1 MRKAK
6 NCKNRKSEQ
15 GMSLI
20 AILAV
25 MTIFA
30 IALLA
35 IAPSVQIEVQRE
47 KELESIR
54 RGREIA
60 NAIRQY
66 VVANGCTKL
75 PNSIDDLLE
84 GIPQGTKKKQILR
97 PSAATDPLSEDG
109 KWLLVKPTP
118 QTLAN
123 FAKRVQLYN
132 GGQLPDSPD
141 QNCFS
146 QYSSKIISIADTG
159 DDADLTAP
167 ADETDLADYSTDNTE
182 FIGVVSQSRSRS
194 VITYYGIENHSKWI
208 FTPLFSG
215 AGITPTSSI
224 NNTNNTNKS
233 QQLNDSG
240 GGLTQQPKTK

>member
-1 MRKAK
+1 M
-6 NCKNRKSEQ
+6 NCKDRKSEQ

-25 MTIFA
+25 MTLFA

-35 IAPSVQIEVQRE
+35 IAPSVQVEVQRE
-47 KELESIR
+47 KELEAMR

-66 VVANGCTKL
+66 VVANNCAKL

-84 GIPQGTKKKQILR
+84 GIPEGTKKKQILR

-109 KWLLVKPTP
+109 KWLLVKATP

-123 FAKRVQLYN
+123 FAKRVQKYN

-141 QNCFS
+141 KRCFD
-146 QYSSKIISIADTG
+146 QYSLQITSVVDTG
-159 DDADLTAP
+159 DDEDLTAP
-167 ADETDLADYSTDNTE
+167 ADETDSTDYSAENVP

-194 VITYYGIENHSKWI
+194 VITYYGIENHSKWL

-215 AGITPTSSI
+215 AGTTPT
-224 NNTNNTNKS
+224 NNTNNQS
-233 QQLNDSG
+233 QQTNTSTGSGSG
-240 GGLTQQPKTK
+240 GGLQQQTRR

>member
-1 MRKAK
+1 MS
-6 NCKNRKSEQ
+6 CKNRKSEQ

-47 KELESIR
+47 KELEAMR

-66 VVANGCTKL
+66 VVANNCAKL

-84 GIPQGTKKKQILR
+84 GIPEGTKKKQILR

-109 KWLLVKPTP
+109 KWLLVKATP

-123 FAKRVQLYN
+123 FAKRVQSYN
-132 GGQLPDSPD
+132 GGRLPDSPD
-141 QNCFS
+141 KKCFD
-146 QYSSKIISIADTG
+146 QYSLQITNVVDTG
-159 DDADLTAP
+159 GDEDLTAP
-167 ADETDLADYSTDNTE
+167 ADETDSTDYSEENAP
-182 FIGVVSQSRSRS
+182 FIGVVSKSRSRS
-194 VITYYGIENHSKWI
+194 VITYYGIENHSKWL

-215 AGITPTSSI
+215 AGTTPGGANNQSQPANTS
-224 NNTNNTNKS
+224 TGG
-233 QQLNDSG
+233 D
-240 GGLTQQPKTK
+240 GGLNQTTKK

>member
-1 MRKAK
+1 
-6 NCKNRKSEQ
+6 
-15 GMSLI
+15 MSLI

-47 KELESIR
+47 KELETMR

-60 NAIRQY
+60 GAIRQY
-66 VVANGCTKL
+66 VVATGKL
-75 PNSIDDLLE
+75 PNSVDELLE

-109 KWLLVKPTP
+109 KWLLVKATP
-118 QTLAN
+118 QTIAN
-123 FAKRVQLYN
+123 FAKRVQKYN
-132 GGQLPDSPD
+132 GGQLPDTPD
-141 QNCFS
+141 QKHFQ
-146 QYSSKIISIADTG
+146 QYLVLMTTIADTG

-167 ADETDLADYSTDNTE
+167 ADETDSTDYSTDDTP

-215 AGITPTSSI
+215 SGTTPTSQY
-224 NNTNNTNKS
+224 K
-233 QQLNDSG
+233 QYE
-240 GGLTQQPKTK
+240 

>member
-1 MRKAK
+1 MNK
-6 NCKNRKSEQ
+6 KNRKSEE

-47 KELESIR
+47 KELEAIR
-54 RGREIA
+54 RGREVA
-60 NAIRQY
+60 EAIRQY
-66 VVANGCTKL
+66 VVANNCKL

-97 PSAATDPLSEDG
+97 PSSATDPLSEDG
-109 KWLLVKPTP
+109 KWLLVKATP

-123 FAKRVQLYN
+123 FAKRVQNYN
-132 GGQLPDSPD
+132 GGQLPDTPD
-141 QNCFS
+141 QKCFN
-146 QYSSKIISIADTG
+146 QYAGQIVNVIDTG
-159 DDADLTAP
+159 DDEDLTAP
-167 ADETDLADYSTDNTE
+167 ADETDSTDFSTDNTP

-194 VITYYGIENHSKWI
+194 VLTYYGIENHSKWL
-208 FTPLFSG
+208 FTPIFSG
-215 AGITPTSSI
+215 AGSAR
-224 NNTNNTNKS
+224 TNNGNQS
-233 QQLNDSG
+233 QQVNSSG
-240 GGLTQQPKTK
+240 GGSNLPQQPTR

>member
-1 MRKAK
+1 MKTI
-6 NCKNRKSEQ
+6 NGKNRKSEQ

-35 IAPSVQIEVQRE
+35 IAPGVQVEVQRE
-47 KELESIR
+47 KELETIR

-60 NAIRQY
+60 DAIRQY
-66 VVANGCTKL
+66 VVANNCKL
-75 PNSIDDLLE
+75 PDSMDDLLD

-109 KWLLVKPTP
+109 KWMLVKATP
-118 QTLAN
+118 QTIAN
-123 FAKRVQLYN
+123 FAKRVQKYN
-132 GGQLPDSPD
+132 GGQLPGSPA
-141 QNCFS
+141 QNCFN
-146 QYSSKIISIADTG
+146 QYSLQITNIVDTG
-159 DDADLTAP
+159 DDEDLTAS
-167 ADETDLADYSTDNTE
+167 ADETDQTDYSTENTP
-182 FIGVVSQSRSRS
+182 FIGVVSQSQSRS

-215 AGITPTSSI
+215 TGNGSST
-224 NNTNNTNKS
+224 NTNGTALPS
-233 QQLNDSG
+233 GGSSG
-240 GGLTQQPKTK
+240 GGLDQQPGTR

>member
-1 MRKAK
+1 
-6 NCKNRKSEQ
+6 
-15 GMSLI
+15 MSLI

-60 NAIRQY
+60 SAIRQY
-66 VVANGCTKL
+66 VVANNCAKL

-84 GIPQGTKKKQILR
+84 GIPEGTKKRQILR

-109 KWLLVKPTP
+109 KWMLVKPTP

-123 FAKRVQLYN
+123 FARRIQKYN

-141 QNCFS
+141 KRCFD
-146 QYSSKIISIADTG
+146 QYSIKIISIADTG
-159 DDADLTAP
+159 DEDDLTAP
-167 ADETDLADYSTDNTE
+167 ADETDSTDYSTDNTE

-215 AGITPTSSI
+215 AGTTPI
-224 NNTNNTNKS
+224 NLNPSNNAQPIS
-233 QQLNDSG
+233 QKGGDSG
-240 GGLTQQPKTK
+240 GGLQQLPINR